1 MDIPEPESRFNMTLL
16 KDRRLWIGFGFAAI
30 VIAFH
35 ALGFASLLSLDTLR
49 THRATLAAFVAGHG
63 VIAALVFVAVYVA
76 AVSFSLPGATV
87 LTLAGGFLFG
97 PYLGTALNVTGAT
110 IGATIVFMFAG
121 RLFGA
126 NVLDRFGETARLLG
140 ENIKANAWSYL
151 LVLRLTPLFP
161 FFLVNLVP
169 AFVGVKLPV
178 FVLTTLFGIIP
189 GTAVFT
195 LAGAGLGS
203 VLDAD
208 GEFKLSSILTPEV
221 MAGLFGL
228 AALSLAAI
236 PLKKRFDKQR

>member
-1 MDIPEPESRFNMTLL
+1 LRVATAGKRIDMAIL
-16 KDRRLWIGFGFAAI
+16 KDRRLWIVLALLAI
-30 VIAFH
+30 VAAFH
-35 ALGFASLLSLDTLR
+35 ALGFGNLLSLETLR
-49 THRATLAAFVAGHG
+49 THRATLVSFVASHG
-63 VIAALVFVAVYVA
+63 MLAVLVFVAAYVT

-87 LTLAGGFLFG
+87 LTLTGGFLFG
-97 PYLGTALNVTGAT
+97 PWLGTALNVTGAT
-110 IGATIVFMFAG
+110 IGATIVFLFAG
-121 RLFGA
+121 KLFGA
-126 NVLDRFGETARLLG
+126 NVLDRFGDKAKVLG

-151 LVLRLTPLFP
+151 LVLRLAPIFP

-178 FVLTTLFGIIP
+178 FVLTTLLGIIP

-203 VLDAD
+203 VLDGG
-208 GEFKLSSILTPEV
+208 GEFKLSSILTPEI

-236 PLKKRFDKQR
+236 PLKKRFDKQG

>member
-1 MDIPEPESRFNMTLL
+1 MALL
-16 KDRRLWIGFGFAAI
+16 KDRRLWIVLGLISLVGAFHLLGFG
-30 VIAFH
+30 
-35 ALGFASLLSLDTLR
+35 SLLSIETLR
-49 THRATLAAFVAGHG
+49 THRSVLVSFVASHG
-63 VIAALVFVAVYVA
+63 VIAALVFVGAYVV
-76 AVSFSLPGATV
+76 AVSLSLPGATI

-97 PYLGTALNVTGAT
+97 PYLGTLLNVTGAT
-110 IGATIVFMFAG
+110 IGATIVFLFAAK
-121 RLFGA
+121 LFGA
-126 NVLDRFGETARLLG
+126 NVLERFGDKARQLG

-203 VLDAD
+203 VLDSGGA
-208 GEFKLSSILTPEV
+208 FSLSSILTTEV
-221 MAGLFGL
+221 LVGLFGL

-236 PLKKRFDKQR
+236 PLKKRFEKQG

>member
-1 MDIPEPESRFNMTLL
+1 MAFL
-16 KDRRLWIGFGFAAI
+16 KDRRLWIVLGLAGI
-30 VIAFH
+30 VAAFH
-35 ALGFASLLSLDTLR
+35 ALGFGSLLSLDTLR
-49 THRATLAAFVAGHG
+49 THRITLVSFVAGHG
-63 VIAALVFVAVYVA
+63 ALAALVFVAVYAV
-76 AVSFSLPGATV
+76 AVSFSLPGATI
-87 LTLAGGFLFG
+87 LTLTGGFLFG
-97 PYLGTALNVTGAT
+97 PWLGTVLNVTGAT
-110 IGATIVFMFAG
+110 IGATIVFLFAS

-126 NVLDRFGETARLLG
+126 NVLERFGDKARLLG

-151 LVLRLTPLFP
+151 LVLRLTPIFP

-203 VLDAD
+203 VLDA
-208 GEFKLSSILTPEV
+208 GGAFKLSSILTPEI

-236 PLKKRFDKQR
+236 PLKKRFDKQG

>member
-1 MDIPEPESRFNMTLL
+1 MAIL
-16 KDRRLWIGFGFAAI
+16 KDRRLWIVLGLAGAVAAFHVLGFG
-30 VIAFH
+30 
-35 ALGFASLLSLDTLR
+35 SLLSFETLR
-49 THRATLAAFVAGHG
+49 LHRAALVSFVASHG
-63 VIAALVFVAVYVA
+63 VIAALVFVAAYVA
-76 AVSFSLPGATV
+76 AVSFSLPGATI
-87 LTLAGGFLFG
+87 LTLTGGFLFG
-97 PYLGTALNVTGAT
+97 PWLGTMLNVTGAT
-110 IGATIVFMFAG
+110 IGATIVFMFAA

-126 NVLDRFGETARLLG
+126 NVLDRFGDRARLLG
-140 ENIKANAWSYL
+140 ESIKANAWSYL
-151 LVLRLTPLFP
+151 LVLRLAPIFP

-203 VLDAD
+203 VLDA
-208 GEFKLSSILTPEV
+208 GGAFQLSSILTPEI

-236 PLKKRFDKQR
+236 PLKKRFDKQG